1 MIYLQLM
8 NYNLDIAKVFG
19 PCSAIFLSCL
29 DMENAFHK
37 RNTNNDSSMSL
48 TRAEIYERT
57 ALDDEKQHEIEIAL
71 QECGVLIVKP
81 LKNIPNKNYYII
93 NEEQLFKIMQSN
105 NPTEIIGEEKSKQ
118 FIQKPRVEPI
128 NKRQSHIIQLKKRIK
143 VDDPIIQT
151 YLIDWIDAVYSNPKG
166 FLSPTGID
174 IAQQELK
181 AYSGDNQEKA
191 INILKI
197 AIKGGLRDL
206 TWAIEQ
212 YESKSG
218 ANSNN
223 FANYSDI
230 KADINNVSEEI
241 F

>member
-143 VDDPIIQT
+143 VDDPVIQT

-191 INILKI
+191 INVLKI

>member
-105 NPTEIIGEEKSKQ
+105 KPTEIIGEEKSKQ

-191 INILKI
+191 INVLKI

>member
-57 ALDDEKQHEIEIAL
+57 ALDDEKQREIEIAL

-223 FANYSDI
+223 FANYPDI

>member
-57 ALDDEKQHEIEIAL
+57 ALDDEKQREIEIAL

>member
-230 KADINNVSEEI
+230 KADINNASEEI

>member
-191 INILKI
+191 INVLKI

-218 ANSNN
+218 ASSNN

>member
-181 AYSGDNQEKA
+181 AY
-191 INILKI
+191 
-197 AIKGGLRDL
+197 
-206 TWAIEQ
+206 
-212 YESKSG
+212 
-218 ANSNN
+218 
-223 FANYSDI
+223 
-230 KADINNVSEEI
+230 
-241 F
+241 

>member
-230 KADINNVSEEI
+230 KADVNNASEEI

>member
-1 MIYLQLM
+1 
-8 NYNLDIAKVFG
+8 
-19 PCSAIFLSCL
+19 
-29 DMENAFHK
+29 MENAFHK

-57 ALDDEKQHEIEIAL
+57 ALDDEKQREIEIAL

>member
-151 YLIDWIDAVYSNPKG
+151 YLIDWINAVYSNPKG

>member
-1 MIYLQLM
+1 MIYLKIM
-8 NYNLDIAKVFG
+8 NYNIDIEKVFG
-19 PCSAIFLSCL
+19 QCYAIFLSCL

-191 INILKI
+191 INVLKI

>member
-191 INILKI
+191 INVLKI

>member
-57 ALDDEKQHEIEIAL
+57 ALDDEKQREIEIAL

-191 INILKI
+191 INVLKI